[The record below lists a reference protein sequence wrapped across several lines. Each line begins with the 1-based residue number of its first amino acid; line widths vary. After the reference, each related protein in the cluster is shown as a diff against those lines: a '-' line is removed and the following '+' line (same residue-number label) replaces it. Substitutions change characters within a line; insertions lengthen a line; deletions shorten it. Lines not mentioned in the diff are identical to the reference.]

1 MGTGAGVATAGGCVV
16 SAGGGDVVLAPAEGA
31 GAGEGTGA
39 GVGEVLGEAEGAGVG
54 DVVSVEG
61 VDPGVVVCAKAD
73 CTMLTPSN
81 IAAVMILM
89 LFSF

>member
-1 MGTGAGVATAGGCVV
+1 MLCLPQLKALGG
-16 SAGGGDVVLAPAEGA
+16 EGA
-31 GAGEGTGA
+31 GS

-61 VDPGVVVCAKAD
+61 VDPGAVVCAKAD

>member
-16 SAGGGDVVLAPAEGA
+16 SAGGGGVVLAPAEGV
-31 GAGEGTGA
+31 GAGEGT

-61 VDPGVVVCAKAD
+61 VDPGAVVCAKAD